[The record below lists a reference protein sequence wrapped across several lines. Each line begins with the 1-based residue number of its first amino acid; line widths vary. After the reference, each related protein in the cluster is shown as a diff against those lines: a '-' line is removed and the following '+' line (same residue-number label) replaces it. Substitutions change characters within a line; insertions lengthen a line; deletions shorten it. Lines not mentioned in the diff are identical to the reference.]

1 MTGNRLSQ
9 IAMAII
15 ATAVILGTVT
25 ASEDEGAAADEY
37 KSKAQKTSLLHR
49 KLGSG
54 EGLEARVIRFD
65 FPPGYVGGKH
75 YHPGDVIVYVQK
87 GSFTVKVNGET
98 HAFKAGEVYRE
109 IPNVPMLASNG
120 SATEETTIIVF
131 QVGKVGEPVMVKA
144 E

>member
-1 MTGNRLSQ
+1 MTGIKLSRV
-9 IAMAII
+9 AMAII
-15 ATAVILGTVT
+15 ATVVILGTVT
-25 ASEDEGAAADEY
+25 VWHNEASATDEY

-49 KLGSG
+49 KLDSG
-54 EGLEARVIRFD
+54 EDLEARVIRFD

-87 GSFTVKVNGET
+87 GSFTVEVGGET
-98 HAFKAGEVYRE
+98 HTFEAGEVYPE
-109 IPNVPMLASNG
+109 IPNVSMLARNG

-144 E
+144 D